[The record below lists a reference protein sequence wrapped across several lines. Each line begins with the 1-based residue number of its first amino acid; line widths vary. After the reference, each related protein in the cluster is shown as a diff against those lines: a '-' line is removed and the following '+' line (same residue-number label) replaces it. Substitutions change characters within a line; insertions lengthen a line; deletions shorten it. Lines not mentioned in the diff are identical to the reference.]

1 MNQPEATVKS
11 FIRAYAEW
19 NQFANDRCN
28 AVRSGSNEGQSA
40 IKTAETEYYEI
51 IKRHGSKL
59 VVPQPIAFGDDTMH
73 DPERESIDSVEVD
86 EQIATV
92 RTRHIGMFDFV
103 SNYEYRLVKESN
115 EWRIASLLYIDDD
128 GSYECL

>member
-11 FIRAYAEW
+11 FIREYAEW
-19 NQFANDRCN
+19 NQRANDRCN
-28 AVRSGSNEGQSA
+28 AVRSGSREGQLA
-40 IKTAETEYYEI
+40 IETAETEYIEI
-51 IKRHGSKL
+51 IKRHGSKS
-59 VVPQPIAFGDDTMH
+59 VVPQAIAFGDDTMH
-73 DPERESIDSVEVD
+73 DPERESIESVDVD

-103 SNYEYRLVKESN
+103 SNYEYLLLKESG
-115 EWRIASLLYIDDD
+115 EWRISSLLYIDDD